1 MFKSKAIVPKETPAT
16 MMEAAVYGGAY
27 CSLPMTT
34 DEEKKLVFNAVNRA
48 TKKLREAVNI
58 TIPMK
63 GLYIEPVEMAERDE
77 SGEYVENGRM
87 SIAPRIIIFAEDGTT
102 YGCCSL
108 GAYNSLK
115 RIISM
120 FGLPDTWEKP
130 VKIVPSLVTNGKY
143 QALTINLA

>member
-1 MFKSKAIVPKETPAT
+1 MFNAKAIVPKETPAT
-16 MMEAAVYGGAY
+16 MMESAVFGGAY

-58 TIPMK
+58 TIHMT
-63 GLYIEPVEMAERDE
+63 GLYIEPVEISERDE
-77 SGEYVENGRM
+77 SGDYVEDGRT

-108 GAYNSLK
+108 GAYNSIK
-115 RIISM
+115 RIVSM
-120 FGLPDTWEKP
+120 FGLPDTWKKP
-130 VKIVPSLVTNGKY
+130 VDIVPTLVTNGKN
-143 QALTINLA
+143 QVLTINLA